1 LLYVHVVEIKKGTLS
16 FPSTVSFIRRKL
28 TTMTVNGKI
37 IFVLPAASKALQD
50 YSQMKPALYFIFAT

>member
-28 TTMTVNGKI
+28 TTMAVNGKI
-37 IFVLPAASKALQD
+37 IFGLPAASKALQD
-50 YSQMKPALYFIFAT
+50 YSQMKTALYFIFAT